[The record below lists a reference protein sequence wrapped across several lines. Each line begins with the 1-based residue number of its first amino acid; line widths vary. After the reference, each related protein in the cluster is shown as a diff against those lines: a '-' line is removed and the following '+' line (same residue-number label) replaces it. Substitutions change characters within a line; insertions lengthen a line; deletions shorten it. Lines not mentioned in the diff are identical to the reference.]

1 MFYQPTSWARTHH
14 PTLKAQKLW
23 LCFLLYFTFGV
34 IPWIF
39 LFVIIGAEDLF
50 VFVERFGNGSFD
62 IVPTTAK
69 EKTNTHHQYRKN
81 RKKKKKRVE
90 IGDGHV
96 R

>member
-69 EKTNTHHQYRKN
+69 ENTARIE
-81 RKKKKKRVE
+81 RKKKRVE
-90 IGDGHV
+90 IGDDHV